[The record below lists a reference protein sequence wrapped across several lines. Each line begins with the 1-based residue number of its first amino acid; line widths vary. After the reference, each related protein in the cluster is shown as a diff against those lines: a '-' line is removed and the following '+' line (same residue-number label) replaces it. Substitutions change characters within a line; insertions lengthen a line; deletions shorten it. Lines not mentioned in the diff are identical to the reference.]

1 VLRWRSY
8 AHSSQNNARTPM
20 TSRSRDKAVSDA
32 FRFLRLDSVKRRIML
47 FAIVATLLPALT
59 TTGLSYAHNKRA
71 LKEKTTAELL
81 NASALIARES
91 RLWLKERF
99 YDVRVFSSSYE
110 VSENLEHVVR
120 GSGKAKAAR
129 QRLETYLESVRG
141 RFTHY
146 EELTVFDL
154 NAKVVASSGAGSP
167 LVIAKSWLAQ
177 IKKDKGETGDPQ
189 LDGKLGKITLPIV
202 VSVRSSSGKLLGG
215 FAAKLNLNALNSAV
229 REISHADGQQVYVL
243 KENGAILVNAHSK
256 PENLL
261 EPWLGPETIDSL
273 MNSNSPSLEY
283 ENERGDDVLGTL
295 ERVPQLNWIVIAEI
309 PVAQAYSQI
318 RDLRNQTA
326 LVVSLLLIGIG
337 SIAYV
342 LGASI
347 ARPLDRLIKGAGRV
361 ADGDLAVTISTGS
374 KGELGYL
381 TRVFNDMVERLRAG
395 REELERISIT
405 DSLTGIYNRK
415 YLNEK
420 LADHVTYARDGD
432 STFTIL
438 MIDVDHF
445 KAYNDTYGHVAG
457 DKVLSRLGPLLKAQ
471 LRSSGFVARY
481 GGEEFF
487 ALLPDADADD
497 AVKVA
502 ERIRTAVADE
512 PFGESGD
519 EVRLTLSIG
528 VATFENRGETSES
541 IIAAADKALYRAKK
555 NGRNRV
561 TKARRKAAA

>member
-1 VLRWRSY
+1 
-8 AHSSQNNARTPM
+8 
-20 TSRSRDKAVSDA
+20 
-32 FRFLRLDSVKRRIML
+32 
-47 FAIVATLLPALT
+47 
-59 TTGLSYAHNKRA
+59 
-71 LKEKTTAELL
+71 
-81 NASALIARES
+81 
-91 RLWLKERF
+91 
-99 YDVRVFSSSYE
+99 
-110 VSENLEHVVR
+110 
-120 GSGKAKAAR
+120 
-129 QRLETYLESVRG
+129 
-141 RFTHY
+141 
-146 EELTVFDL
+146 
-154 NAKVVASSGAGSP
+154 
-167 LVIAKSWLAQ
+167 
-177 IKKDKGETGDPQ
+177 
-189 LDGKLGKITLPIV
+189 
-202 VSVRSSSGKLLGG
+202 
-215 FAAKLNLNALNSAV
+215 
-229 REISHADGQQVYVL
+229 VL

-519 EVRLTLSIG
+519 KVRLTLSIG

>member
-1 VLRWRSY
+1 
-8 AHSSQNNARTPM
+8 M

-120 GSGKAKAAR
+120 SSGKAKAAR
-129 QRLETYLESVRG
+129 RRLETYLESVRG
-141 RFTHY
+141 RFNHY

-167 LVIAKSWLAQ
+167 LVIAKNWLAQ

-202 VSVRSSSGKLLGG
+202 VSVRSSTGKLLGG

-229 REISHADGQQVYVL
+229 REISHADEQQVYVL
-243 KENGAILVNAHSK
+243 KENGAILVSAHST
-256 PENLL
+256 PGNLL
-261 EPWLGPETIDSL
+261 KPWLGPETIDSL
-273 MNSNSPSLEY
+273 MNSNSSSLEY

-318 RDLRNQTA
+318 TDLRNQTA

-342 LGASI
+342 LGTSI
-347 ARPLDRLIKGAGRV
+347 AHPLDRLIKGAGRV
-361 ADGDLAVTISTGS
+361 ADGDLAVTISTRS

-381 TRVFNDMVERLRAG
+381 TQVFNDMVERLRAG

-432 STFTIL
+432 SMFTIL

-457 DKVLSRLGPLLKAQ
+457 DKVLSRLGPLLKGQ
-471 LRSSGFVARY
+471 LRTSGFVARY

-561 TKARRKAAA
+561 TKARRKSAA

>member
-1 VLRWRSY
+1 
-8 AHSSQNNARTPM
+8 
-20 TSRSRDKAVSDA
+20 
-32 FRFLRLDSVKRRIML
+32 ML
-47 FAIVATLLPALT
+47 FAIAATLLPALT

-120 GSGKAKAAR
+120 GSSNSKAAR
-129 QRLETYLESVRG
+129 RRLETYLESVRG

-154 NAKVVASSGAGSP
+154 STKVVARSGAGSP
-167 LVIAKSWLAQ
+167 LVISKSWVAQ
-177 IKKDKGETGDPQ
+177 IKKDKGEVGDAQ
-189 LDGKLGKITLPIV
+189 LDGELGKITLPIV
-202 VSVRSSSGKLLGG
+202 VAIRASTGKLLGG

-229 REISHADGQQVYVL
+229 REISLADGQQVYVL
-243 KENGAILVNAHSK
+243 RENGAVLVSAYAK

-261 EPWLGPETIDSL
+261 EVWLGPETIDSL
-273 MNSNSPSLEY
+273 MKSNSSSLEY
-283 ENERGDDVLGTL
+283 RNERGDDVLGTL
-295 ERVPQLNWIVIAEI
+295 ERVPQLNWVVMAEI
-309 PVAQAYSQI
+309 PVVQAFSQI

-347 ARPLDRLIKGAGRV
+347 ARPLGRLIEGAGRV
-361 ADGDLAVTISTGS
+361 ADGDLAVTISTES

-381 TRVFNDMVERLRAG
+381 TQVFNDMVERLRAG

-420 LADHVTYARDGD
+420 LAAHVTYARDAH
-432 STFTIL
+432 SIFSIL

-445 KAYNDTYGHVAG
+445 KAYNDTFGHVAG

-471 LRSSGFVARY
+471 MRSSGFVARY

-487 ALLPDADADD
+487 ALLPDVGADD

-502 ERIRTAVADE
+502 ERIRTTVADE

-519 EVRLTLSIG
+519 EVQLTLSIG
-528 VATFENRGETSES
+528 VATFEGRGGTPES
-541 IIAAADKALYRAKK
+541 IVAAADKALYRAKK

-561 TKARRKAAA
+561 TKARRKSAA

>member
-1 VLRWRSY
+1 
-8 AHSSQNNARTPM
+8 M
-20 TSRSRDKAVSDA
+20 TSSTRDKAVSGA

-47 FAIVATLLPALT
+47 FAVVATLLPALT

-120 GSGKAKAAR
+120 GSKNSKAAR
-129 QRLETYLESVRG
+129 RRLETYLESVRG

-154 NAKVVASSGAGSP
+154 GTKVVARSGAGSP
-167 LVIAKSWLAQ
+167 LVIEKSWIGR
-177 IKKDKGETGDPQ
+177 IKKDKGEVGDARF
-189 LDGKLGKITLPIV
+189 DGKLGKITLPIV
-202 VSVRSSSGKLLGG
+202 VAIRSSTGKLLGG
-215 FAAKLNLNALNSAV
+215 FAAKLNLDALNTAV
-229 REISHADGQQVYVL
+229 RDISVADGQQVHVL
-243 KENGAILVNAHSK
+243 KEDGAVLVSAYAE
-256 PENLL
+256 PEDPL
-261 EPWLGPETIDSL
+261 EVWLGPETIDSL
-273 MNSNSPSLEY
+273 MNATSSSLEY
-283 ENERGDDVLGTL
+283 SNERGEDVLGTL
-295 ERVPQLNWIVIAEI
+295 ERVPQLDWVVVGEI
-309 PVAQAYSQI
+309 PVAQAFAQI

-326 LVVSLLLIGIG
+326 LVVSLLLIGVG

-347 ARPLDRLIKGAGRV
+347 ARPLGRLIEGAGRV
-361 ADGDLAVTISTGS
+361 ADGDLAVTIATES

-420 LADHVTYARDGD
+420 LAEQVNYASDAH
-432 STFTIL
+432 SVFSIL

-487 ALLPDADADD
+487 ALLPEVGVKD
-497 AVKVA
+497 AVTVA
-502 ERIRTAVADE
+502 ERIRTTVADE

-528 VATFENRGETSES
+528 VATFEDRGETPES
-541 IIAAADKALYRAKK
+541 LIAAADKALYRAKK

-561 TKARRKAAA
+561 IKARRKSAA

>member
-1 VLRWRSY
+1 
-8 AHSSQNNARTPM
+8 M
-20 TSRSRDKAVSDA
+20 TSNSRDKAVSDA

-120 GSGKAKAAR
+120 GSSNSKAAR
-129 QRLETYLESVRG
+129 RRLEAYLESVRG

-154 NAKVVASSGAGSP
+154 STKVVARSGAGSP
-167 LVIAKSWLAQ
+167 LVIAKSWVAR
-177 IKKDKGETGDPQ
+177 IKKNKGEVGDAQ

-202 VSVRSSSGKLLGG
+202 VAIRSSTGKLLGG
-215 FAAKLNLNALNSAV
+215 FAAKLNLNALHSAV
-229 REISHADGQQVYVL
+229 HEISLADGQQVYVL
-243 KENGAILVNAHSK
+243 KENGEVLVSAYAE

-261 EPWLGPETIDSL
+261 EVWLGPETIDSL
-273 MNSNSPSLEY
+273 MKSISSSLEY
-283 ENERGDDVLGTL
+283 KNERGDDVLGTL
-295 ERVPQLNWIVIAEI
+295 ERVPQLNWIVLAEI
-309 PVAQAYSQI
+309 PVAQAFSQI
-318 RDLRNQTA
+318 RELRNQTA

-347 ARPLDRLIKGAGRV
+347 ARPLGRLIEGAGRV

-381 TRVFNDMVERLRAG
+381 TRVFNDMVERLRTG

-420 LADHVTYARDGD
+420 LADHVRYARDAH
-432 STFTIL
+432 SIFSIL

-471 LRSSGFVARY
+471 IRFSGFVARY

-487 ALLPDADADD
+487 ALLPDVGADD
-497 AVKVA
+497 AVMVA
-502 ERIRTAVADE
+502 ERIRTTVADE

-528 VATFENRGETSES
+528 VATFEGRGGTPES
-541 IIAAADKALYRAKK
+541 IVAAADKALYRAKK

-561 TKARRKAAA
+561 TKARRKSAA